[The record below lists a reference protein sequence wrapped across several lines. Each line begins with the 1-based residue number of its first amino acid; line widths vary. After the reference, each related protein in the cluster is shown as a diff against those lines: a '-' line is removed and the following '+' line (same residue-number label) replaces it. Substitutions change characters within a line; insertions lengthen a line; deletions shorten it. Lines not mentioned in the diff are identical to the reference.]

1 MENIQKFYIKT
12 FGCQMNVY
20 DSQKMS
26 DIFYKLGYIKTSS
39 QIKADISLIN
49 TCHIRDKAKQK
60 LYSELGK
67 INKIKISRKLKG
79 KRTIVIVAGCTAQ
92 AEGEEIFNRAPYVDL
107 IVGSQSYQKLPQL
120 IKKKISHFSRN
131 KLNKTNLS
139 ELDFTPKSKFD
150 NLTEE
155 KFLNKV
161 SSYLTI
167 QEGCNKFCRFCVV
180 PYTRGPEYSRPVHDI
195 IAEAKNLVSNE
206 TKEIILLG
214 QNVNAYHGFDSNK
227 NEYNLG
233 KLIYE
238 LANINGLKRIRYM
251 TAHPKDMH
259 EDLYNAHKD
268 VKQLMPFLHLP
279 AQSGSNKIL
288 KSMNRNYSFEEYV
301 EIIEKITKINPDIA
315 FSSDF
320 IVGYPG
326 ETKQDFKKTLDLVDI
341 VKYAQSFSFI
351 YSPRPGT
358 MSYKMKDKITDD
370 EKKERLLILQNK
382 LKSYQEKFNKKF
394 LKKSLDV
401 LFTNFSKKK
410 NYQSL
415 GYSPYMLL
423 VRLQN
428 KKNMKGRIKNL
439 KIIKTFY
446 KSLEAI
452 NEI

>member
-20 DSQKMS
+20 DSQKIS

-67 INKIKISRKLKG
+67 INKIKINRKLKG
-79 KRTIVIVAGCTAQ
+79 KKTIVIVAGCTAQ

-120 IKKKISHFSRN
+120 IKKKISYFSRN

-150 NLTEE
+150 NLPEE

-214 QNVNAYHGFDSNK
+214 QNVNAYHGYDSNK

-301 EIIEKITKINPDIA
+301 KIIEKIKKINPDIA

-394 LKKSLDV
+394 LKKSVDV

-415 GYSPYMLL
+415 GYSPYMQL

-428 KKNMKGRIKNL
+428 KKSMKGRIKNL

>member
-26 DIFYKLGYIKTSS
+26 DILYKLGYIKTSS

-60 LYSELGK
+60 LYSELGR
-67 INKIKISRKLKG
+67 INKIKINRKLKG
-79 KRTIVIVAGCTAQ
+79 KKTIVIVAGCTAQ

-120 IKKKISHFSRN
+120 IKEKISHFSRN

-150 NLTEE
+150 NLPEE
-155 KFLNKV
+155 KFLNNV

-214 QNVNAYHGFDSNK
+214 QNVNAYHGYDSNK

-358 MSYKMKDKITDD
+358 TSYKMKDKITDD

-394 LKKSLDV
+394 LKKSVDV

-415 GYSPYMLL
+415 GYSPYMQL

-428 KKNMKGRIKNL
+428 KKSMKGRIKNL

>member
-60 LYSELGK
+60 LYSELGR
-67 INKIKISRKLKG
+67 INKIKINRKLKG
-79 KRTIVIVAGCTAQ
+79 KKTIVIVAGCTAQ

-150 NLTEE
+150 NLPEE

-214 QNVNAYHGFDSNK
+214 QNVNAYHGYDSNK

-415 GYSPYMLL
+415 GYSPYMQL

>member
-1 MENIQKFYIKT
+1 
-12 FGCQMNVY
+12 MNVY

-67 INKIKISRKLKG
+67 INKVKINRKLKG
-79 KRTIVIVAGCTAQ
+79 KKTIVIVAGCTAQ

-214 QNVNAYHGFDSNK
+214 QNVNAYHGYDSNK

-415 GYSPYMLL
+415 GYSPYMQL

>member
-60 LYSELGK
+60 LYSELGR
-67 INKIKISRKLKG
+67 INKIKINRKLKG
-79 KRTIVIVAGCTAQ
+79 KKTIVIVAGCTAQ

-120 IKKKISHFSRN
+120 IKEKISHFSRN

-214 QNVNAYHGFDSNK
+214 QNVNAYHGYDSNK

-358 MSYKMKDKITDD
+358 TSYKMKDKITDD

-415 GYSPYMLL
+415 GYSPYMQL

-428 KKNMKGRIKNL
+428 KKSMKGRIKNL

-446 KSLEAI
+446 KSLDAI

>member
-20 DSQKMS
+20 DSQKIS

-67 INKIKISRKLKG
+67 INKIKINRKLKG
-79 KRTIVIVAGCTAQ
+79 KKTIVIVAGCTAQ

-120 IKKKISHFSRN
+120 IKKKISHLSRN

-214 QNVNAYHGFDSNK
+214 QNVNAYHGYDSNK

-301 EIIEKITKINPDIA
+301 KIIEKIKKINPDIA

-415 GYSPYMLL
+415 GYSPYMQL

-428 KKNMKGRIKNL
+428 KKSMKGRIKNL

>member
-67 INKIKISRKLKG
+67 INKIKINRKLKG
-79 KRTIVIVAGCTAQ
+79 KKTIVIVAGCTAQ

-214 QNVNAYHGFDSNK
+214 QNVNAYHGYDSNK

-415 GYSPYMLL
+415 GYSPYMQL

-446 KSLEAI
+446 KSLDAI